1 MMARRCNAT
10 INCLDV
16 FSSFGGLTGCDF
28 CPTEDRQAN
37 TKRDDEDGHQ
47 QSVAEFVSRQL
58 ATELPGQS
66 VFPVARKTWTVM
78 ESVYWKTVMT

>member
-1 MMARRCNAT
+1 M
-10 INCLDV
+10 DV

-47 QSVAEFVSRQL
+47 QSVAKLVSGEFASESEGEASLSARNLTAASSDSLFKASL
-58 ATELPGQS
+58 AL
-66 VFPVARKTWTVM
+66 
-78 ESVYWKTVMT
+78 